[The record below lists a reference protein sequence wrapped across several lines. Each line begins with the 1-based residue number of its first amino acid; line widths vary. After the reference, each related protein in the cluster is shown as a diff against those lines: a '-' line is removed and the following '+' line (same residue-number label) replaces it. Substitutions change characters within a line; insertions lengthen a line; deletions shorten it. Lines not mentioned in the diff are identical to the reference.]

1 VIRDGPPR
9 QNPQVLIPNLHHSVL
24 AAAGWETALPPAL
37 WEALWLTLRLAF
49 SATAVLLVLGLPL
62 ANWLNLTLFRGA
74 AMLEALVGLPIVL
87 PPTVI
92 GFYLLVLL
100 SPRHPLGAF
109 WLRLT
114 GGTLTFSFSGLLI
127 GSIVYSLPFAVG
139 PFQSALR
146 GVPAACIEAMYALG
160 ATSRQVFWRVRLPMA
175 RRGILA
181 GAMLCFA
188 HTTGEFGVVLML
200 GGSIPGKTKVASIA
214 LYDEVQKLNY
224 PVAHAYAAILAAFS
238 FSLLFAMA
246 LLQRRRDR
254 AADQ

>member
-1 VIRDGPPR
+1 M
-9 QNPQVLIPNLHHSVL
+9 
-24 AAAGWETALPPAL
+24 
-37 WEALWLTLRLAF
+37 RLAL
-49 SATAVLLVLGLPL
+49 SALAILLLLGLPL
-62 ANWLNLTLFRGA
+62 ANWLNRTRLRGA
-74 AMLEALVGLPIVL
+74 AVLEALVGLPIVL

-114 GGTLTFSFSGLLI
+114 GNTLTFSFWGLLV
-127 GSIVYSLPFAVG
+127 GSVVYSLPFAVG
-139 PFQSALR
+139 PFQAALKA
-146 GVPAACIEAMYALG
+146 VPAIYVEAMYALG

-181 GAMLCFA
+181 GVTLCFA
-188 HTTGEFGVVLML
+188 HTLGEFGVVLML

-238 FSLLFAMA
+238 FVLLFALA
-246 LLQRRRDR
+246 LLQRRGDR
-254 AADQ
+254 RGD